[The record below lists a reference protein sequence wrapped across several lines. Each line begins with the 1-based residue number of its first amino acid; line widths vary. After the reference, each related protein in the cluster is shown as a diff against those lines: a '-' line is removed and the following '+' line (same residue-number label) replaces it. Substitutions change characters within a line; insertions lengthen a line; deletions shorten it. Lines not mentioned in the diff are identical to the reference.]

1 MSFASE
7 FKEFAVKGNVVDL
20 AVGVIIG
27 AAFGK
32 IVESFVA
39 DIIMPIIGRFT
50 GGIDFTNMFV
60 ALTAI
65 PPGIPATLEAVRK
78 AGVPVIAYGNFINII
93 FNFVILALVVFLMVK
108 QINRLRRN
116 SPKPPPAEDVLLL
129 REIRDNLSRR
139 SEREGRRRR
148 LQSAV
153 SRPVSRMRK
162 LWLVFAQA
170 VTLTLAVL
178 FVVSLVK
185 PDWLAWR
192 AQVVEVREAAPAA
205 GQPAIAQPVSP
216 LRGPLSFADAAK
228 KAIPSVVNISATRQV
243 RRRNPLLEDPAF
255 QRFFGERFQLPP
267 ETQLSLGSGVIVS
280 RDGYILTNDHV
291 VEGVTDIQ
299 VTTNDGRTLVGKV
312 VGTDPET
319 DLAVVRINAPGLTA
333 VTFGQS
339 EQARVGDVVL
349 AIGDPFSVGQT
360 VTMGIISA
368 VGREIGSANPFGSF
382 IQTDAAINPGNS
394 GGALV
399 DTSGNLIGI
408 NTLIF
413 SRSGGYQGI
422 GFAIPVSLAKRVLE
436 QIIETGTVTRGWFG
450 VDVADI
456 TPELAESLGLKGT
469 RGAIVGAIERGS
481 PAEKSGMKLGDVIV
495 AVNGRAVANTSA
507 ALAAIAEIPPGQ
519 SVPVRVVR
527 RNQELGLDVMVG
539 KRRARPRTE
548 E

>member
-1 MSFASE
+1 
-7 FKEFAVKGNVVDL
+7 
-20 AVGVIIG
+20 
-27 AAFGK
+27 
-32 IVESFVA
+32 
-39 DIIMPIIGRFT
+39 
-50 GGIDFTNMFV
+50 
-60 ALTAI
+60 
-65 PPGIPATLEAVRK
+65 
-78 AGVPVIAYGNFINII
+78 
-93 FNFVILALVVFLMVK
+93 
-108 QINRLRRN
+108 
-116 SPKPPPAEDVLLL
+116 
-129 REIRDNLSRR
+129 
-139 SEREGRRRR
+139 
-148 LQSAV
+148 
-153 SRPVSRMRK
+153 MRK

-192 AQVVEVREAAPAA
+192 APVVEVREVTPGGPVVAQAVTPAR
-205 GQPAIAQPVSP
+205 V
-216 LRGPLSFADAAK
+216 LSFSEAAK

-243 RRRNPLLEDPAF
+243 KRRNPLLEDPAF
-255 QRFFGERFQLPP
+255 QRFFGERFNMPP

-280 RDGYILTNDHV
+280 REGYILTNDHV

-299 VTTNDGRTLVGKV
+299 VTLNDGRTLVGKI
-312 VGTDPET
+312 VGTDTET
-319 DLAVVRINAPGLTA
+319 DLAVVRISATGLTPI
-333 VTFGQS
+333 TFGLSDKAQ
-339 EQARVGDVVL
+339 VGDVVL

-422 GFAIPVSLAKRVLE
+422 GFAIPVSLAKRVME

-481 PAEKSGMKLGDVIV
+481 PAEKGGMKLGDVIV
-495 AVNGRAVANTSA
+495 AINGRTVPDVSIALNAIAEFTPGRAV
-507 ALAAIAEIPPGQ
+507 
-519 SVPVRVVR
+519 PVKVIR
-527 RNQELGLDVMVG
+527 RNQELNLEVMVG
-539 KRRARPRTE
+539 KRRPRNRTE

>member
-1 MSFASE
+1 
-7 FKEFAVKGNVVDL
+7 
-20 AVGVIIG
+20 
-27 AAFGK
+27 
-32 IVESFVA
+32 
-39 DIIMPIIGRFT
+39 
-50 GGIDFTNMFV
+50 
-60 ALTAI
+60 
-65 PPGIPATLEAVRK
+65 
-78 AGVPVIAYGNFINII
+78 
-93 FNFVILALVVFLMVK
+93 
-108 QINRLRRN
+108 
-116 SPKPPPAEDVLLL
+116 
-129 REIRDNLSRR
+129 
-139 SEREGRRRR
+139 
-148 LQSAV
+148 
-153 SRPVSRMRK
+153 MRK

-192 AQVVEVREAAPAA
+192 AQVVEVREAAGPAA
-205 GQPAIAQPVSP
+205 STVAALPAGRPF
-216 LRGPLSFADAAK
+216 SFSEAAR

-280 RDGYILTNDHV
+280 REGYILTNDHV

-299 VTTNDGRTLVGKV
+299 VTLNDGRTLVGKV

-319 DLAVVRINAPGLTA
+319 DLAVVRITATNLTA
-333 VTFGQS
+333 ITFGQS
-339 EQARVGDVVL
+339 DQARVGDVVL

-360 VTMGIISA
+360 VTMGIVSA
-368 VGREIGSANPFGSF
+368 VGREIGTANPFGSF

-399 DTSGNLIGI
+399 DTAGNLIGI

-481 PAEKSGMKLGDVIV
+481 PAERGGMKLGDVIV
-495 AVNGRAVANTSA
+495 AVDGREVANTSA
-507 ALAAIAEIPPGQ
+507 ALAAIAEIPPGK
-519 SVPVRVVR
+519 SVPVRVLR
-527 RNQELGLDVMVG
+527 RNQDLSLDVQVG
-539 KRRARPRTE
+539 KRRPRPRVE
-548 E
+548 EQ